1 MLLTNQLVEDVLTG
15 GVVTTVLH
23 HSQVQLVPRNL
34 LSLHMLEEGLSPTL
48 STPIYIFY
56 YWNMRFCSEIKFS
69 GGKVAL
75 LADGAAVVQV
85 VQ

>member
-1 MLLTNQLVEDVLTG
+1 MLEDCVLGYEVGWLCHGREVMLLTNQLVEDVSTG

-48 STPIYIFY
+48 STPIHY
-56 YWNMRFCSEIKFS
+56 
-69 GGKVAL
+69 
-75 LADGAAVVQV
+75 
-85 VQ
+85 